1 VRTAIDL
8 IVRRLRLRNPWNYK
22 APLLIAFPYFA
33 IGAGRVPWDRAM
45 FAIVAALCTIAGI
58 AGVAYFLNDLTDAR
72 QDRLAGKDN
81 AVADLGWPQRL
92 LLLALFLIAAL
103 APWLYLPFTRA
114 TGALLAAELALFVLY
129 CFPPFRLKERA
140 FWGIAADATYA
151 HALPSVLAVLTFA
164 LLASEPYRDLPI
176 FAAALGAWQFALG
189 VRNIA
194 LHQLQ
199 DRERDAR
206 AGARTLAVTLGA
218 ARLERLLRL
227 VFVPL
232 EIAAFA
238 AFVFVAARS
247 IPWLPLA
254 CAIFVVAA
262 TIRLKLLQQPFPAT
276 TRDALYVFA
285 DSFYADWLPLV
296 VLGFMIAT
304 VPATWPI
311 GVLHLLVFRN
321 GVRQSIRDA
330 RGYFVAPMAAERVS

>member
-33 IGAGRVPWDRAM
+33 IGAGRMPWDRA
-45 FAIVAALCTIAGI
+45 AGGILAALCTIAGI

-81 AVADLGWPQRL
+81 AVADLGGPQRL
-92 LLLALFLIAAL
+92 LLFALFLTAAL

-114 TGALLAAELALFVLY
+114 TGALLAAELALFVVY

-151 HALPSVLAVLTFA
+151 HALPAVLAVLTFA
-164 LLASEPYRDLPI
+164 LMASEPYRDLPI
-176 FAAALGAWQFALG
+176 FAVTLGAWQFAVG
-189 VRNIA
+189 MRNIA

-206 AGARTLAVTLGA
+206 AGARTLAITLGA
-218 ARLERLLRL
+218 AKLEWLLRA

-232 EIAAFA
+232 EIATFA
-238 AFVFVAARS
+238 AFAVMLSRS

-254 CAIFVVAA
+254 CAIYVVAA
-262 TIRLKLLQQPFPAT
+262 TLRLKLLQQPFPAT
-276 TRDALYVFA
+276 LRDALYVFA
-285 DSFYADWLPLV
+285 DNFYADWLPLV
-296 VLGFMIAT
+296 VLGFMIAS
-304 VPATWPI
+304 VPSTWPI

-321 GVRQSIRDA
+321 GIRQSIRDA